1 MFGILV
7 LGMTLVGV
15 LIVWWKERTVYNN
28 QLSGLKLRIFVNGI
42 RGKSTV
48 TRLIAGVLREAGIQT
63 IGKTTGS
70 AAMVILPDG
79 KEVIID
85 RKSSATI
92 MELFNTAKQY
102 VGENIEAIVFETM
115 ALFPA
120 NQIASQELLVKG
132 NINVI
137 TNVRED
143 HQDVMG
149 ESLEEIADTMSLT
162 IPHNGILIT
171 SEDRPHLRE
180 RLKKNAEA
188 RGSKLVYAD
197 PVLVSDKDLAGF
209 SYLSFRENIAI
220 GLAIAE
226 ILGIPRTTAMR
237 GMWNSR
243 PDVGVVSIQTTTWKG
258 KEIVWI
264 PLFAVNDRESTI
276 MGVDALK
283 PYYKPDATR
292 IAILNNRYDRADR
305 AMRFANIASKDLV
318 DIDYW
323 ITFGAYESQVTE
335 RMLELGTKQERI
347 FNMGFSLNPSLEQI
361 FDQIADLIRGE
372 QGVLIG
378 LVNIHTP
385 QAELL
390 MEYFHHRPDAP
401 IHVHNEEAWNFYRPQ
416 IEKIKETMAGHLA
429 KRDKTNV

>member
-1 MFGILV
+1 MFGILI
-7 LGMTLVGV
+7 LGITLIAV
-15 LIVWWKERTVYNN
+15 LIVWWKERTDYNKK
-28 QLSGLKLRIFVNGI
+28 LAGLKLRVYVNGI

-79 KEVIID
+79 KEVTID

-92 MELFNTAKQY
+92 MELFNTAKHY
-102 VGENIEAIVFETM
+102 VGESIEAIVFETM
-115 ALFPA
+115 ALFPS

-171 SEDRPHLRE
+171 AEDRPHLRE

-188 RGSKLVYAD
+188 RGSKLFYAD
-197 PVLVSDKDLAGF
+197 PATVSEDDLAGF

-220 GLAIAE
+220 GLAVAE
-226 ILGIPRTTAMR
+226 ILGIPRATAMR
-237 GMWNSR
+237 GMRNSR
-243 PDVGVVSIQTTTWKG
+243 PDVGVVSIQTTRWKG

-276 MGVDALK
+276 ISVDALK

-292 IAILNNRYDRADR
+292 IGILNNRYDRADR
-305 AMRFANIASKDLV
+305 ALRFASIAAKDLV

-335 RMLELGTKQERI
+335 RMLELGMQQERI
-347 FNMGFSLNPSLEQI
+347 INMGFSLNPTLEQI
-361 FDQIADLIRGE
+361 FDRIANLIHEE

-390 MEYFHHRPDAP
+390 MEYFHRRPDAP
-401 IHVHNEEAWNFYRPQ
+401 IHVRGDQAWNFYRPE
-416 IEKIKETMAGHLA
+416 IEKIKEKMVGHLA
-429 KRDKTNV
+429 RGD

>member
-1 MFGILV
+1 MYGIIILSLTLLV
-7 LGMTLVGV
+7 V
-15 LIVWWKERTVYNN
+15 LFLWWRERVNYNR
-28 QLSGLKLRIFVNGI
+28 QLTGLKLRIFVNGI

-79 KEVIID
+79 RDIPIN

-92 MELFNTAKQY
+92 MELFNTARQY
-102 VGENIEAIVFETM
+102 VTENTEAIVFETM
-115 ALFPA
+115 ALFPN

-171 SEDRPHLRE
+171 AEDRPHLRE
-180 RLKKNAEA
+180 RLRKNAEA
-188 RGSKLVYAD
+188 RGSQLVYAN
-197 PVLVSDKDLAGF
+197 PATVSDADLAGF
-209 SYLSFRENIAI
+209 NYLSFKENIAI
-220 GLAIAE
+220 GLAVAE
-226 ILGIPRTTAMR
+226 ILGIPRATAMR
-237 GMWNSR
+237 GMWNAR
-243 PDVGVVSIQTTTWKG
+243 PDVGVVNIQRTRWKD

-276 MGVDALK
+276 ISIEALK
-283 PYYKPDATR
+283 PYYRTDATT
-292 IAILNNRYDRADR
+292 IGILNNRYDRADR
-305 AMRFANIASKDLV
+305 AMRFATIAAKDLV
-318 DIDYW
+318 DIHYW
-323 ITFGAYESQVTE
+323 ITFGGYEEQVTE
-335 RMLELGTKQERI
+335 RMMELGVERERI
-347 FNMGFSLNPSLEQI
+347 INLGFSVNPTLDQI
-361 FDQIADLIRGE
+361 FDRIASYTKGD

-401 IHVHNEEAWNFYRPQ
+401 IHAHEDQAWNYYRPEM
-416 IEKIKETMAGHLA
+416 EKVKEKMVGHMA
-429 KRDKTNV
+429 RRN

>member
-1 MFGILV
+1 MFGIIILGLTLLAV
-7 LGMTLVGV
+7 LL
-15 LIVWWKERTVYNN
+15 LWWKERLDYNK
-28 QLSGLKLRIFVNGI
+28 QLTELKLRIYVNGI

-48 TRLIAGVLREAGIQT
+48 TRLIAGVLREAGMQT
-63 IGKTTGS
+63 VGKTTGS

-79 KEVIID
+79 RDIPIE
-85 RKSSATI
+85 RNSSPTI
-92 MELFNTAKQY
+92 MELFNIARQY
-102 VGENIEAIVFETM
+102 VKENTEAIVFETM

-137 TNVRED
+137 TNIRED

-171 SEDRPHLRE
+171 AENRPHLRE
-180 RLKKNAEA
+180 RLKQNAEA
-188 RGSKLVYAD
+188 RGSQLIYAD
-197 PVLVSDKDLAGF
+197 PATVSEADLAGF
-209 SYLSFRENIAI
+209 NYLSFRENIAI

-226 ILGIPRTTAMR
+226 ILGIPRATAMR
-237 GMWNSR
+237 GMWNAR
-243 PDVGVVSIQTTTWKG
+243 PDVGVVNIQRTRWKG

-276 MGVDALK
+276 ISIEALK
-283 PYYKPDATR
+283 PYYQPGATT
-292 IAILNNRYDRADR
+292 IGILNNRYDRADR
-305 AMRFANIASKDLV
+305 AMRFATIAAKDLMN
-318 DIDYW
+318 IKYW
-323 ITFGAYESQVTE
+323 ITFGGYETQVTD
-335 RMLELGTKQERI
+335 RMMELGVSRERI
-347 FNMGFSLNPSLEQI
+347 INMGFSVNPTLDQI
-361 FDQIADLIRGE
+361 FDQISELIQGD

-390 MEYFHHRPDAP
+390 MEYFHNRPDAP
-401 IHVHNEEAWNFYRPQ
+401 IHAHEEQAWNYYRPE
-416 IEKIKETMAGHLA
+416 IEKVKEKMVGHMA
-429 KRDKTNV
+429 KRD

>member
-1 MFGILV
+1 MYGIIILSLTLLV
-7 LGMTLVGV
+7 V
-15 LIVWWKERTVYNN
+15 LFLWWRERVNYNK
-28 QLSGLKLRIFVNGI
+28 QLTGLKLRIFVNGI

-79 KEVIID
+79 RDIPIN

-92 MELFNTAKQY
+92 MELFNTARQY
-102 VGENIEAIVFETM
+102 VKESTEAIVFETM
-115 ALFPA
+115 ALFPN

-171 SEDRPHLRE
+171 AEDRPHLRE
-180 RLKKNAEA
+180 RLRKNAEA
-188 RGSKLVYAD
+188 RGSQLVYAD
-197 PVLVSDKDLAGF
+197 PATVSDADLAGF
-209 SYLSFRENIAI
+209 NYLSFKENIAI
-220 GLAIAE
+220 GLAVAE
-226 ILGIPRTTAMR
+226 ILGIPRATAMR
-237 GMWNSR
+237 GMWNAR
-243 PDVGVVSIQTTTWKG
+243 PDVGVVNIQRTRWKD

-276 MGVDALK
+276 ISIEALK
-283 PYYKPDATR
+283 PYYRPDATT
-292 IAILNNRYDRADR
+292 IGILNNRYDRADR
-305 AMRFANIASKDLV
+305 AMRFATIAAKDLV
-318 DIDYW
+318 DIHYW
-323 ITFGAYESQVTE
+323 FTFGGYEEQVTE
-335 RMLELGTKQERI
+335 RMMELGVERERI
-347 FNMGFSLNPSLEQI
+347 INLGFSVNPTLDQI
-361 FDQIADLIRGE
+361 FDRIVTHTIGE

-401 IHVHNEEAWNFYRPQ
+401 IHAREDQAWNYYRPEM
-416 IEKIKETMAGHLA
+416 EKVKEKMVGHMA
-429 KRDKTNV
+429 RRN